1 MYFYVTRETQIKFI
15 NIILDK
21 GEIQGDIN
29 MSWKQKILA

>member
-29 MSWKQKILA
+29 MS